1 MMKMTAEEW
10 LDSPV
15 SLQIYSTFTP
25 SLRGQS
31 LDWLGK
37 VFSELGHD
45 RWNSLFRNSLGKV
58 TSVTD
63 QTDSSCGFPT
73 ISETNPC
80 LGISHYREG
89 LVAADGGKGMMGCGD
104 ADREPFE

>member
-63 QTDSSCGFPT
+63 
-73 ISETNPC
+73 
-80 LGISHYREG
+80 
-89 LVAADGGKGMMGCGD
+89 
-104 ADREPFE
+104 